1 MMDINGIK
9 LEELTKNKGFW
20 LLVALSTLIT
30 INLTIFSKMDNIAHA
45 GMSGLYWL
53 AVYSLLWDRRK
64 ELTFKTKLLPCIIG
78 ALLIAW
84 TLFVSRSIPTEKE
97 NNLLSIA
104 PFVFSCGLALIA
116 SGFNGFKQFR
126 GELLIIFFLGVP
138 RVILN
143 TFTDISP
150 LTAKVSSFI
159 LHYMGFQVFLD
170 GVFIH
175 LPEGSVKVYEGCSG
189 VESVTYVLGL
199 SVICLIMFPI
209 AKKLSYIVPLVAI
222 VIGFFINAFRVVLM
236 AILVG
241 IGENEAFVYW
251 HEGDGSLIFGMIAV
265 LSFGGFYW
273 LLMNNCDRISPKT
286 KDKNNNIATLNN
298 FFEGN

>member
-1 MMDINGIK
+1 MEINSIK
-9 LEELTKNKGFW
+9 LEQLTKNKGFW
-20 LLVALSTLIT
+20 LWVALSALIA
-30 INLTIFSKMDNIAHA
+30 INLTIFTKMNNIAHA
-45 GMSGLYWL
+45 GMSALYWL

-64 ELTFKTKLLPCIIG
+64 EITLQNKLLPCIIG
-78 ALLIAW
+78 GILIAW
-84 TLFVSRSIPTEKE
+84 TLYISRSIPAEKE

-143 TFTDISP
+143 MFTDISP
-150 LTAKVSSFI
+150 LTARVSSFI
-159 LHYMGFQVFLD
+159 LHYLGFEVLRQ

-175 LPEGSVKVYEGCSG
+175 LPQGSVKVYEGCSG
-189 VESVTYVLGL
+189 IESVTYVLGL
-199 SVICLIMFPI
+199 SVICLIMFPV
-209 AKKLSYIVPLVAI
+209 AKKLAYTVPLIAI
-222 VIGFFINAFRVVLM
+222 LIGFFVNAFRVVLM

-241 IGENEAFVYW
+241 MGKQEAFIYW

-265 LSFGGFYW
+265 SVFAGFYW
-273 LLMNNCDRISPKT
+273 CLMNYSDNRQKKIKT
-286 KDKNNNIATLNN
+286 KNKKISALDS
-298 FFEGN
+298 FFEGEN